1 MTTYR
6 VYTRT
11 INENVY
17 DLDLTLPVE
26 MGEAGPRLTDR
37 LIRTAAASGSLD
49 LLDAQII
56 GAVDEGPEEIY
67 EITRDDKVIWPA
79 KHRKKAP
86 KAMTVS
92 PAPAHNTI
100 AFPDPNPID
109 EA

>member
-17 DLDLTLPVE
+17 DLDLSLPID

-37 LIRTAAASGSLD
+37 LIRTAAEDESLN
-49 LLDAQII
+49 LIDAQIV
-56 GAVDEGPEEIY
+56 GAVDESPEEIC

-79 KHRKKAP
+79 KHRKKTPRTFEDKVNAGT
-86 KAMTVS
+86 KALDIVLM
-92 PAPAHNTI
+92 PE
-100 AFPDPNPID
+100 D

>member
-17 DLDLTLPVE
+17 DLDLSLPID

-37 LIRTAAASGSLD
+37 LIRTAADDESLN
-49 LLDAQII
+49 LIDAQII

-79 KHRKKAP
+79 KHR
-86 KAMTVS
+86 
-92 PAPAHNTI
+92 
-100 AFPDPNPID
+100 
-109 EA
+109 

>member
-17 DLDLTLPVE
+17 DLDLSLPID

-37 LIRTAAASGSLD
+37 MIRTAAEDESLN
-49 LLDAQII
+49 LIDAQIV

-86 KAMTVS
+86 KLTKQEPFIDDDGTVT
-92 PAPAHNTI
+92 PI
-100 AFPDPNPID
+100 ATF